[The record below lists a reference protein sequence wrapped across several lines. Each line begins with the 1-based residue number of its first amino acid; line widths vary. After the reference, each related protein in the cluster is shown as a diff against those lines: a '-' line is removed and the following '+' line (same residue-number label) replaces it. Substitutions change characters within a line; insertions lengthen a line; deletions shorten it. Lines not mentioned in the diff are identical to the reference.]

1 MMIHKID
8 PHKYYPEFRN
18 QEPKASDYLLLFD
31 GEKIYLP
38 HKTALSENS
47 AVSNATIPDGI
58 RHSASVTQL
67 FLPTF
72 EEVHDLL
79 QIRQPMDRFFL
90 DCEYLFSIDDKAF
103 YRKTAEDAG
112 ALMIPEEHLYPSGVF
127 RTFEPEYLAFAG
139 ITATQINRFRLDRRY
154 CGRCGHPTVPST
166 TERACI
172 CPECGQIEYP
182 KISPA
187 VIIAIVDTGRDKILL
202 TRYAGGS
209 YRHWALVAGFVEVG
223 ETFKGAARREIM
235 EEVGLKVSD
244 LVYYKSQ
251 PWSFSDSAMIG
262 FFAKL
267 DGDPAITL
275 QESELGEAKWFSR
288 EEVPDLPST
297 ISVGQEMITLFK
309 NGGSPFC
316 QR

>member
-1 MMIHKID
+1 MMIHKIE

-18 QEPKASDYLLLFD
+18 QEPKTTDYLLLFD
-31 GEKIYLP
+31 GEKVYLP
-38 HKTALSENS
+38 GKNISSSDAAQLS
-47 AVSNATIPDGI
+47 
-58 RHSASVTQL
+58 
-67 FLPTF
+67 LPTF
-72 EEVHDLL
+72 EEVHRLL
-79 QIRQPMDRFFL
+79 SVRQPMDRFFL
-90 DCEYLFSIDDKAF
+90 DSEYLFSIDDRAF

-112 ALMIPEEHLYPSGVF
+112 ALMIPDDHLYPSGVF
-127 RTFEPEYLAFAG
+127 RNFEPEYLAFAG

-267 DGDPAITL
+267 EGDPSITL
-275 QESELGEAKWFSR
+275 QESELGEAAWFSR
-288 EEVPDLPST
+288 EDVPDLPST

-309 NGGSPFC
+309 NSGDPFC

>member
-1 MMIHKID
+1 MMIHKIE
-8 PHKYYPEFRN
+8 PHKYYPEYRN
-18 QEPKASDYLLLFD
+18 QNPKPTDYLLLFD
-31 GEKIYLP
+31 EEKVYLP
-38 HKTALSENS
+38 TDSSRLY
-47 AVSNATIPDGI
+47 
-58 RHSASVTQL
+58 
-67 FLPTF
+67 LPTF
-72 EEVHDLL
+72 EEVHKLL
-79 QIRQPMDRFFL
+79 GIKQSMDRFLL

-103 YRKTAEDAG
+103 YRKTAEAAG
-112 ALMIPEEHLYPSGVF
+112 ALIVPEEDLYSSGVF
-127 RTFEPEYLAFAG
+127 RNFQPEYLAFAG
-139 ITATQINRFRLDRRY
+139 ITATQINRFRLDRTY
-154 CGRCGHPTVPST
+154 CGRCGHLTAPST

-187 VIIAIVDTGRDKILL
+187 VIIAIVDTEKDKLLL
-202 TRYAGGS
+202 TRYAKATF
-209 YRHWALVAGFVEVG
+209 RHWALVAGFVEVG

-267 DGDPAITL
+267 DGDPTITL
-275 QESELGEAKWFSR
+275 QESELCEATWFSR
-288 EEVPDLPST
+288 EDVPDLPST
-297 ISVGQEMITLFK
+297 ISIGQEMITLFK
-309 NGGSPFC
+309 NGGDPFS

>member
-1 MMIHKID
+1 MMIHKIE

-18 QEPKASDYLLLFD
+18 QEPKTTDYLLLFD
-31 GEKIYLP
+31 GEKVYLP
-38 HKTALSENS
+38 GKNISSSDAAQLS
-47 AVSNATIPDGI
+47 
-58 RHSASVTQL
+58 
-67 FLPTF
+67 LPTF
-72 EEVHDLL
+72 EEVHRLL
-79 QIRQPMDRFFL
+79 SVRQPMDRFFL
-90 DCEYLFSIDDKAF
+90 DSEYLFSIDDRAF

-112 ALMIPEEHLYPSGVF
+112 ALMIPDDHLYPSGVF
-127 RTFEPEYLAFAG
+127 RNFEPEYLAFAG

-235 EEVGLKVSD
+235 EEVGLKISD

-288 EEVPDLPST
+288 DEVPDLPST
-297 ISVGQEMITLFK
+297 ISVGQEMISLFK
-309 NGGSPFC
+309 NGGDPFC
-316 QR
+316 QK